1 MSYPRKAI
9 VPFLALILCLSSQLL
24 LAQSSSPSRDLQEG
38 IDFFRDGQ
46 YARAIPLFQN
56 LLAASSADAQKPV
69 AYLLLAKSYMATGK
83 LDDAERNL
91 EYYLANYPGSTDYA
105 EALYQKGRL
114 LFMQEDYESALQ
126 VFQGFL
132 SNYPSSTFASSGWF
146 WVGES
151 LYSLGKLDDALTV
164 YQKII
169 RDYPSSVK
177 VEAAQYKVS
186 LIQLRKKEIELSRLL
201 KWSHEDFLKSTE
213 GFQNREKSYEQA
225 IAAYQKR
232 LAAGSADDQKTIAD
246 LRQQLADKT
255 AEANQLSAQ
264 VARLGNTPP
273 TASSAETA
281 QEEERLANLQR
292 LLAAKQKALAL
303 KELYLTWMLSHGQP
317 GTGAGAPPG
326 AAGGT
331 PPGAA
336 GPGAPK

>member
-1 MSYPRKAI
+1 MAYPRKAS
-9 VPFLALILCLSSQLL
+9 VSFLVLILCLSSGLL
-24 LAQSSSPSRDLQEG
+24 YSQSSGSSKDLQEG

-46 YARAIPLFQN
+46 YSRAIPLFQSV
-56 LLAASSADAQKPV
+56 LANASMDAQKPA

-83 LDDAERNL
+83 LDEAEHNL
-91 EYYLANYPGSTDYA
+91 EYYLSNYSGSTDYA

-114 LFMQEDYESALQ
+114 LFMQEDYESSLQ

-132 SNYPSSTFASSGWF
+132 SNYPSSTFVSSGWF

-151 LYSLGKLDDALTV
+151 LYSLGRLDDAMTV

-213 GFQNREKSYEQA
+213 EAQNREKSYEQA
-225 IAAYQKR
+225 IEAYQKR
-232 LAAGSADDQKTIAD
+232 LAAGGGTDDQKTIAD

-255 AEANQLSAQ
+255 AEANQLSAKL
-264 VARLGNTPP
+264 ARLGGSP
-273 TASSAETA
+273 TAAAPVETS

-292 LLAAKQKALAL
+292 LLAAKQQALAL
-303 KELYLTWMLSHGQP
+303 KELYLGLISP
-317 GTGAGAPPG
+317 GAP
-326 AAGGT
+326 AGT

-336 GPGAPK
+336 APGAGK

>member
-1 MSYPRKAI
+1 MAYPRKALI
-9 VPFLALILCLSSQLL
+9 PFLVLCLSSAIAV
-24 LAQSSSPSRDLQEG
+24 AQSSNPSHDLQEG

-46 YARAIPLFQN
+46 YARAIPLFQGV
-56 LLAASSADAQKPV
+56 LSASSADAQKPV
-69 AYLLLAKSYMATGK
+69 AYLLLAKSFMATGK

-91 EYYLANYPGSTDYA
+91 EFYLANYPGSTDYA

-114 LFMQEDYESALQ
+114 LFMQEDFESALQ

-132 SNYPSSTFASSGWF
+132 SNYPNSTFASSGWF
-146 WVGES
+146 WVAES

-186 LIQLRKKEIELSRLL
+186 LIQLRRKEIELTRLL

-213 GFQNREKSYEQA
+213 EFQNREKAYEQA

-232 LAAGSADDQKTIAD
+232 LAAGDSDSQKIIAD

-264 VARLGNTPP
+264 LARQG
-273 TASSAETA
+273 TAAPAADTA
-281 QEEERLANLQR
+281 QEEQRLATLQR
-292 LLAAKQKALAL
+292 LLAAKEKALAL
-303 KELYLTWMLSHGQP
+303 KELYLNLIPP
-317 GTGAGAPPG
+317 GHAGGAPAPGAG
-326 AAGGT
+326 
-331 PPGAA
+331 
-336 GPGAPK
+336 K